1 MSDMI
6 EILGFDA
13 FIERIAKNKELAY
26 NVTGKYDLLLN
37 AITSNDNLKQ
47 AVIVALSNINN
58 QSIFNLKSA

>member
-13 FIERIAKNKELAY
+13 FIERIAKNKELAH